1 MDNKYL
7 NEGLIVEFWSD
18 EYHGNVEGVISKVL
32 IDKDGWADL
41 LVATR
46 HGKYDNELT
55 FAIVRW
61 TDVTIPPG
69 CENNHYLNSCVSGD

>member
-18 EYHGNVEGVISKVL
+18 EYRGNVQGIISKVVT
-32 IDKDGWADL
+32 DKDGWPDL

-46 HGKYDNELT
+46 HGRKDNELT

-61 TDVTIPPG
+61 TDVTIPRDP
-69 CENNHYLNSCVSGD
+69 NNNRYINFLADGR